1 MNVQRILDEK
11 IKNYTQNNGQKLI
24 EQTLWN
30 NSTVV
35 YTIEDKQNMEMSLI
49 AIYLEKEKAYLKDTI
64 EKICEDS
71 KKTEYLVKCNQWT
84 TEKLNEGQIIV
95 IETEKITTLIEMALD
110 ENITLAD
117 NTEEEKKTWLCN
129 LMENVTECVEYI
141 IKKYPGFNIYINNE
155 EICINEAGQGKI
167 LLFDLIN
174 NEVKTNNEAYEI
186 VTIFKQVA
194 NGMNIK
200 FSIKI
205 QEQKIENLR
214 KECLEYIERHKR
226 KNEKDKK
233 LFKEN
238 IKKANNGNKESEF
251 VIGYLYE
258 NGRGVPQNI
267 NEAVKWYRKSAK
279 KKYTKALNN
288 LAYLYQNGNGVE
300 KDIRKAEELL
310 KMSAK
315 QGDDVACLNLGILYQ
330 TNNEINMENAKF
342 WYKKAM
348 NKGNEVA
355 ERMYKRIREK
365 ENL

>member
-64 EKICEDS
+64 EKICEDG
-71 KKTEYLVKCNQWT
+71 KKTEYLVKCSQWT

-95 IETEKITTLIEMALD
+95 IETEKITTLIEMALE
-110 ENITLAD
+110 ENINLSD
-117 NTEEEKKTWLCN
+117 NTEEEKKIWLCN
-129 LMENVTECVEYI
+129 LMENVTESVEYI

-155 EICINEAGQGKI
+155 EICVNEAGQGKI

-214 KECLEYIERHKR
+214 KECFEYIERHKR

-233 LFKEN
+233 IFKEN

-251 VIGYLYE
+251 IIGYLYE

-267 NEAVKWYRKSAK
+267 NEAVKWYRKSEK

-330 TNNEINMENAKF
+330 TNNEINMENA
-342 WYKKAM
+342 
-348 NKGNEVA
+348 
-355 ERMYKRIREK
+355 
-365 ENL
+365 

>member
-84 TEKLNEGQIIV
+84 TEKLNERQIIV

-117 NTEEEKKTWLCN
+117 NTEEEKKIWLCN

-267 NEAVKWYRKSAK
+267 NEAVKWYRKRHK
-279 KKYTKALNN
+279 KS
-288 LAYLYQNGNGVE
+288 
-300 KDIRKAEELL
+300 R
-310 KMSAK
+310 
-315 QGDDVACLNLGILYQ
+315 
-330 TNNEINMENAKF
+330 
-342 WYKKAM
+342 
-348 NKGNEVA
+348 
-355 ERMYKRIREK
+355 RIIKNVSKTR
-365 ENL
+365 

>member
-49 AIYLEKEKAYLKDTI
+49 AIYLEKEKAYLK

-117 NTEEEKKTWLCN
+117 NTEEEKKIWLCN

-167 LLFDLIN
+167 
-174 NEVKTNNEAYEI
+174 Y
-186 VTIFKQVA
+186 
-194 NGMNIK
+194 
-200 FSIKI
+200 
-205 QEQKIENLR
+205 
-214 KECLEYIERHKR
+214 
-226 KNEKDKK
+226 
-233 LFKEN
+233 KEN

-251 VIGYLYE
+251 IIGYLYE

>member
-117 NTEEEKKTWLCN
+117 NTEEEKKIWLCN
-129 LMENVTECVEYI
+129 LMENVTESVEYI

-155 EICINEAGQGKI
+155 EICV
-167 LLFDLIN
+167 
-174 NEVKTNNEAYEI
+174 NEVRTGK
-186 VTIFKQVA
+186 
-194 NGMNIK
+194 NIT
-200 FSIKI
+200 
-205 QEQKIENLR
+205 
-214 KECLEYIERHKR
+214 
-226 KNEKDKK
+226 
-233 LFKEN
+233 
-238 IKKANNGNKESEF
+238 
-251 VIGYLYE
+251 V
-258 NGRGVPQNI
+258 
-267 NEAVKWYRKSAK
+267 
-279 KKYTKALNN
+279 
-288 LAYLYQNGNGVE
+288 
-300 KDIRKAEELL
+300 
-310 KMSAK
+310 
-315 QGDDVACLNLGILYQ
+315 
-330 TNNEINMENAKF
+330 
-342 WYKKAM
+342 
-348 NKGNEVA
+348 
-355 ERMYKRIREK
+355 
-365 ENL
+365 